1 MDKQGKLKLEPSFS
15 VHHPPYKLGNHA
27 ASHGLRHPFGTPV
40 QAWTRR
46 PHLPPD
52 FHGLL
57 VVGAEEV
64 IGAVMLHRFAAIL
77 SHVENCGKGKHRQKQ
92 ERASA
97 QLDSAVQFLQ
107 ITLSSNGPRSD
118 IFRAKG
124 SGTSLGLQS
133 QREPGLQQKQW
144 EDMDIWPMGSWK
156 DPPPLPPTPQ
166 GTELL
171 EQLLR
176 TRPHAFPRQPA
187 RASPFVGTPIQ
198 LR

>member
-1 MDKQGKLKLEPSFS
+1 
-15 VHHPPYKLGNHA
+15 
-27 ASHGLRHPFGTPV
+27 
-40 QAWTRR
+40 
-46 PHLPPD
+46 
-52 FHGLL
+52 
-57 VVGAEEV
+57 
-64 IGAVMLHRFAAIL
+64 MLHRFAAIL

-118 IFRAKG
+118 IFGAKG